1 VKSVAPRL
9 PLVLAAV
16 AAALCLAGCQ
26 FVPVWPLGAGAAAEP
41 PPPALAGPALRETV
55 LAVTQAH
62 ALVRFAAAQPQQILQ
77 RQAIQGLAPGER
89 ILGIDFRVARG
100 VLYALGSSGRLYT
113 LDVDSARLTP
123 VGTEPIGWPLLGA
136 HVAIDFNPAVDLL
149 RVVTEA
155 GQNLRVNPDTGRM
168 VDFNPQAPGLQ
179 SDLAL
184 GYVNGDAHA
193 GRAPRLVA
201 NGYTYNKTD
210 SKLSTSYA
218 IDLDLAQL
226 VMQGS
231 HETKVPP
238 VSANSGRVM
247 TVGPLGVKGLVDA
260 DMDIS
265 DLSNTPLAAL
275 RTDRTRLYR
284 IDLKTGEATLLGLI
298 GDGSPLRSIAIEP

>member
-1 VKSVAPRL
+1 MSVTRRL
-9 PLVLAAV
+9 SLLLLAAS
-16 AAALCLAGCQ
+16 ATALLLAGCQ
-26 FVPVWPLGAGAAAEP
+26 SLPTWPLNAGAAPEP
-41 PPPALAGPALRETV
+41 VPQAAAGSALRETV
-55 LAVTQAH
+55 LAVTQDH
-62 ALVRFAAAQPQQILQ
+62 ALIRFAAAQPERILQ
-77 RQAIQGLAPGER
+77 RQAIQGLAQGER
-89 ILGIDFRVARG
+89 LLGIDFRVARG

-113 LDVDSARLTP
+113 LDVDTARLTP
-123 VGTEPIGWPLLGA
+123 VGPEPIGWPLLGA
-136 HVAIDFNPAVDLL
+136 HVAIDFNPAADLL

-168 VDFNPQAPGLQ
+168 VDANPQAPGLQ

-184 GYVNGDAHA
+184 GYVNGDPHA

-210 SKLSTSYA
+210 SKLTTNYA
-218 IDLDLAQL
+218 IDLDLALL

-247 TVGPLGVKGLVDA
+247 TVGPLGVSGLVDA

-284 IDLKTGEATLLGLI
+284 IDLTTGHATPLGLI